1 MAKEIIRALPIFGLT
16 WRRILLFSSLCF
28 GGAFLEGFGM
38 AIFLPIL
45 EYIEK
50 GQDVV
55 QLAANSDMW
64 RNILNLFALSGLEV
78 TLFSLLAAGVC
89 AMLVR
94 VVIIYAR
101 QVYSAWLGQEVHH
114 TARTNLFNAYMR
126 MDYGAFT
133 MLSSGALINTL
144 TTETQRAAGSFK
156 ALFALIANI
165 LVALGFVFVLFWLS
179 LKLTVF
185 SIGLL
190 IVGGF
195 IVSYYVR
202 HTRRFSH
209 GASGANERYSQLVLE
224 RLRAFRLTKLTATS
238 VRESLRAQQASEEV
252 RNLFF
257 KLQYL
262 NAKIDLIVE
271 PVAVISGGAII
282 YLAIAKFEMSLSE
295 LGMFLVVM
303 LRLLPIVK
311 EILKSMQTYSSCAGS
326 LSVVIESYLNANQ
339 KSEAVSGH
347 KQFHSLSRSISFI
360 NVNFSYPDA
369 KLPAL
374 DKVNL
379 EVPAGRV
386 TAFVGHSGAG
396 KTTLADLI
404 PRLRVPQ
411 HGRILFDETDGA
423 EIDLVALRKGMAIVS
438 QDTVLLDATVSENLR
453 FVSSEADDNALWNA
467 LSKAQAAGFVRSLPN
482 GLQTKLGEHGIRLS
496 GGQKQRISLAR
507 ALLQDS
513 RILILDEPTSALD
526 SETERDIQ
534 DMLDDLRKMGNMTVI
549 VIAHRFSTVRNA
561 DHIVVLKDGK
571 IYEQGSHDQLLTSQD
586 WYSRMADMQTRE
598 T

>member
-1 MAKEIIRALPIFGLT
+1 
-16 WRRILLFSSLCF
+16 
-28 GGAFLEGFGM
+28 
-38 AIFLPIL
+38 
-45 EYIEK
+45 
-50 GQDVV
+50 
-55 QLAANSDMW
+55 
-64 RNILNLFALSGLEV
+64 
-78 TLFSLLAAGVC
+78 
-89 AMLVR
+89 
-94 VVIIYAR
+94 
-101 QVYSAWLGQEVHH
+101 
-114 TARTNLFNAYMR
+114 
-126 MDYGAFT
+126 
-133 MLSSGALINTL
+133 
-144 TTETQRAAGSFK
+144 
-156 ALFALIANI
+156 
-165 LVALGFVFVLFWLS
+165 
-179 LKLTVF
+179 
-185 SIGLL
+185 
-190 IVGGF
+190 
-195 IVSYYVR
+195 
-202 HTRRFSH
+202 
-209 GASGANERYSQLVLE
+209 
-224 RLRAFRLTKLTATS
+224 
-238 VRESLRAQQASEEV
+238 
-252 RNLFF
+252 
-257 KLQYL
+257 LQYL

-311 EILKSMQTYSSCAGS
+311 EILKSMQTYNSCAGS

-339 KSEAVSGH
+339 KREAVSGH
-347 KQFHSLSRSISFI
+347 KQFPLLSRSISFI

-438 QDTVLLDATVSENLR
+438 QDTVLLDETVSENLR